1 MVYPWVVSANK
12 IFLGALFGQLIISFV
27 IAFFTDTWMEAIVIG
42 FATFL
47 LPVYLI
53 TQSPNAPITRHA
65 VGIALQIFTALHI
78 QQTYGLIE
86 MHFEIFVMLAFLS
99 FYRDWRVILTSVSVV
114 AVHHILFFFLQK
126 QGMPA
131 YIFEPTH
138 LEFYLLIVHALFAL
152 IEAGVLM
159 YFAKSSYNETLANM
173 KISQSIKT
181 ILDKDGHFKLDIPLD
196 KENPEL
202 KDFNTL
208 IASFSDFI
216 VQAKS
221 VGNDVFYMSSDVA
234 QMTQNVDQSTD
245 EGSVMLNAI
254 VGATD
259 HMTQANSDVAERSLN
274 VNTLANTAN
283 QQTEKAKHII
293 ENSNEDMDQLKVDL
307 TSAANTIDELASK
320 CNQIE
325 EVMTAIKAISEQTNL
340 LALNA
345 AIESARAGEH
355 GRGFAVVADEVRQL
369 AMRTRENAEEISGI
383 TASLITDA
391 GKSVEQM
398 NGCLE
403 RAETTAKSSSSACE
417 VIDNVVSS
425 IESVSENMQSVAHAV
440 EAQTQVSGE
449 ITRSTKELTHSS
461 EKLKG
466 YSASASE
473 NFNALHNSL
482 ERLNQ
487 ELARFEV

>member
-12 IFLGALFGQLIISFV
+12 IFLGALLGQLILSFV
-27 IAFFTDTWMEAIVIG
+27 IAFFTDTWMEAIIIG
-42 FATFL
+42 LSTFL
-47 LPVYLI
+47 LPAYLI
-53 TQSPNAPITRHA
+53 TQSPHSPLTRHT

-78 QQTYGLIE
+78 QQAYGLIE

-114 AVHHILFFFLQK
+114 AVHHVLFFITQK
-126 QGMPA
+126 QGMPT
-131 YIFEPTH
+131 YIFEEGH
-138 LEFYLLIVHALFAL
+138 LEFYLLVIHALFAVT
-152 IEAGVLM
+152 EAGVLM
-159 YFAKSSYNETLANM
+159 YFAKFSFNETRANM
-173 KISQSIKT
+173 QVSQSIKE
-181 ILDKDGHFKLDIPLD
+181 ILQKDGHFKLGIHLD
-196 KENPEL
+196 KDNPEL
-202 KDFNTL
+202 NDFNTL
-208 IASFSDFI
+208 ITSFSDFI
-216 VQAKS
+216 VQAKN
-221 VGNDVFYMSSDVA
+221 VGEDVFTLSEDVS
-234 QMTQNVDQSTD
+234 QMTRNVDQSTD
-245 EGSVMLNAI
+245 EGSMMLNTI

-259 HMTQANSDVAERSLN
+259 HMTQANSDVTERSMN
-274 VNTLANTAN
+274 VNSLASKATE
-283 QQTEKAKHII
+283 QTGKAKHII
-293 ENSNEDMDQLKVDL
+293 ENSSEDMTQLKQDL
-307 TSAANTIDELASK
+307 SSAAGTIDELASK

-391 GKSVEQM
+391 SKSVEQM

-403 RAETTAKSSSSACE
+403 RAETTANSANSACD

-425 IESVSENMQSVAHAV
+425 IESVSENMSLVANAV
-440 EAQTQVSGE
+440 QEQTQVSGD
-449 ITRSTKELTHSS
+449 ISRSTQELNQNS

-466 YSASASE
+466 YTASASE
-473 NFNALHNSL
+473 NFQALHDSL
-482 ERLNQ
+482 ARLNR